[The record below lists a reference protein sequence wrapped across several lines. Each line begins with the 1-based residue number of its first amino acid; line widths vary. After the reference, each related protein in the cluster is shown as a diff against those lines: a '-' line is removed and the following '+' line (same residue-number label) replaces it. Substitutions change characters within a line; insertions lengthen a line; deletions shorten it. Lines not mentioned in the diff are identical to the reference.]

1 MRREEGGDGIELG
14 LHRRGAGAAGGNA
27 AGDAGLERDL
37 GVKIVFE
44 DVGIGLIGLERQLLK
59 DGVVRDAVRHQ
70 LAGNFVRAAEGD
82 ALFRQIIG
90 QIRGVDEA
98 LLGGQQHVFGFSLH
112 GREHRG
118 HDLQAELRRVDA
130 VEHGL
135 LILLHV
141 LVVGEGQALERGEQ
155 GDEIAM
161 TTTLLDALGCSYD
174 VGQTVTLKVAAN
186 DYDPLAG
193 SGAVMEKAYT
203 LCGVLPAYDV
213 YWNLNGNLT
222 VSGIVTEPLALDGQK
237 FQTFYYLN
245 AAAPVTASTD
255 PALVANEYAYPQED
269 TVSFSLR
276 FLLVAAILVSFFAV
290 AQYFLIVLHKRVH
303 TINTFLTLG
312 AKNRDLRLMCL
323 WEALFAGIAA
333 VAAGFALGCGAA
345 AIGLGLQK
353 HLSFL
358 VIPAASLAPLAV
370 LFLLSVLLGALLP
383 AVLVR
388 PQTTKP
394 KEKPAKKFRL
404 AQLPL
409 APQIGVGCAVLL
421 IAVSCLYVGWRVML
435 PYDLDAPYA
444 CMSIKMNG
452 TSGMPF
458 SLKDDLAALPGV
470 EEVSAAI
477 DLTDIYTVT
486 SDKIQSSQMLAD
498 IWVKD
503 NGDIPSLIMQNAS
516 KGTLNTTVCALPD
529 DELRRIAAD
538 AGVSDEEIETLLAG
552 DSVLTL
558 WRDCYYAPAADEY
571 YQGFQ
576 PDGSTLVE
584 PVFAAGDKLSIQY
597 RRYTGQDEAGNEVY
611 RTYTAQLPIAGVVKS
626 ASNYTLLTTD
636 RLLFSGTIF
645 VSTALYHKMF
655 ESAGSFFMEKE
666 GYSSLNVKLSADS
679 NFSLRR
685 SISSVATRRNG
696 ILRADNYDLISQSY
710 TEGTQS
716 AFLVGILAVFGV
728 LLGCALLV
736 VLNLSAYEIQQQRLS
751 LLLTLGVSPK
761 KLVLSYAKLLL
772 PVIVGTTLLVNIVVY
787 AAVSRIVPIQSI
799 LDLIRIHTSG
809 RVFEFHKPV
818 GSQIMVSIL
827 LMVFWLS
834 AALLPIFSFIRKKAS
849 KGDIL

>member
-1 MRREEGGDGIELG
+1 MKIKESPSIILAFHGMLGRKKQTSLLLLLLTLVFSFLTATVIYSVSSAQVLQDTRCELYGEWQYLRLSDTAADAAQAQSALPASAQVSTVTQNGIVLGADDGV
-14 LHRRGAGAAGGNA
+14 AGGIGTVDDTFA
-27 AGDAGLERDL
+27 QLGRIMPISGD
-37 GVKIVFE
+37 FPT
-44 DVGIGLIGLERQLLK
+44 Q
-59 DGVVRDAVRHQ
+59 
-70 LAGNFVRAAEGD
+70 
-82 ALFRQIIG
+82 
-90 QIRGVDEA
+90 
-98 LLGGQQHVFGFSLH
+98 S
-112 GREHRG
+112 
-118 HDLQAELRRVDA
+118 
-130 VEHGL
+130 
-135 LILLHV
+135 
-141 LVVGEGQALERGEQ
+141 
-155 GDEIAM
+155 DEIAM

-174 VGQTVTLKVAAN
+174 VGQTVTLKVTAN

-222 VSGIVTEPLALDGQK
+222 VSGIVAEPLAIDGQK

-269 TVSFSLR
+269 TVSSSLR

-312 AKNRDLRLMCL
+312 AKKRDLRLMCL
-323 WEALFAGIAA
+323 WEALFAGLAA

-345 AIGLGLQK
+345 AVGLGLQK

-388 PQTTKP
+388 PQTAKP

-444 CMSIKMNG
+444 CLSIKMNG

-458 SLKDDLAALPGV
+458 SLKEDLAALPGV

-477 DLTDIYTVT
+477 DLTDTYTVT

-498 IWVKD
+498 IWVKN
-503 NGDIPSLIMQNAS
+503 NGDISSLLMHNAS
-516 KGTLNTTVCALPD
+516 KGTLNTFVCALPD

-558 WRDCYYAPAADEY
+558 WGDYYYDSAADEY

-584 PVFAAGDKLSIQY
+584 PVFAAGDKLSLQY
-597 RRYTGQDEAGNEVY
+597 RRYTGQDEAGNDVY

-626 ASNYTLLTTD
+626 ARNYTLLTTD
-636 RLLFSGTIF
+636 RTIFSGTIF

-655 ESAGSFFMEKE
+655 ESAGSYHMEKE
-666 GYSSLNVKLSADS
+666 GYSSLNVKLAADN

-685 SISSVATRRNG
+685 SIASIATRRNG
-696 ILRADNYDLISQSY
+696 ILSADNYDLLSQSY

-716 AFLVGILAVFGV
+716 AFLVGILAVLGV

-736 VLNLSAYEIQQQRLS
+736 VLNLSAYEVQQQRLS

-761 KLVLSYAKLLL
+761 KLVCSYAKLVI
-772 PVIVGTTLLVNIVVY
+772 PVIVGTTLIVNILVSV
-787 AAVSRIVPIQSI
+787 AVSRIVPIQSI
-799 LDLIRIHTSG
+799 LDLIRIHTEG
-809 RVFEFHKPV
+809 RVFEFHRPV
-818 GSQIMVSIL
+818 GSQILVSIL
-827 LMVFWLS
+827 LMGFWLG
-834 AALLPIFSFIRKKAS
+834 AALLPVFSFIRKKAS

>member
-1 MRREEGGDGIELG
+1 MKIKESPSIILAFHGMLGRKKQTSLLLLLLTLVFSFLTAAVIYSVSSAQALQDTRCELYGKWQYLRLSDTAADAAQAQNTLPASAQVSTVIQNGIVLGADDGV
-14 LHRRGAGAAGGNA
+14 AGGIGTVDDTFA
-27 AGDAGLERDL
+27 QLGRIVPISGD
-37 GVKIVFE
+37 FPT
-44 DVGIGLIGLERQLLK
+44 Q
-59 DGVVRDAVRHQ
+59 
-70 LAGNFVRAAEGD
+70 
-82 ALFRQIIG
+82 
-90 QIRGVDEA
+90 
-98 LLGGQQHVFGFSLH
+98 S
-112 GREHRG
+112 
-118 HDLQAELRRVDA
+118 
-130 VEHGL
+130 
-135 LILLHV
+135 
-141 LVVGEGQALERGEQ
+141 
-155 GDEIAM
+155 DEIAM

-193 SGAVMEKAYT
+193 SGTVMEKAYT

-269 TVSFSLR
+269 TVSSSLR
-276 FLLVAAILVSFFAV
+276 FLLVAAIMVSFFAV

-345 AIGLGLQK
+345 AVGLGLQK

-358 VIPAASLAPLAV
+358 VIPAASLVPLAV

-388 PQTTKP
+388 PQTAKP

-444 CMSIKMNG
+444 CLSIKMNG
-452 TSGMPF
+452 RTSGMPF
-458 SLKDDLAALPGV
+458 SLKEDLAALPGV
-470 EEVSAAI
+470 EDVSAAI
-477 DLTDIYTVT
+477 NLTDTYSIT
-486 SDKIQSSQMLAD
+486 SDKIRSSQMLSE
-498 IWVKD
+498 IRVKD
-503 NGDIPSLIMQNAS
+503 NGFYTAVPILMHNAS
-516 KGTLNTTVCALPD
+516 NGTLNTFVCALPD
-529 DELRRIAAD
+529 DELERIAEDAD
-538 AGVSDEEIETLLAG
+538 VPENSMEALLSG
-552 DSVLTL
+552 DSVLIR
-558 WRDCYYAPAADEY
+558 WGDCYYDPAADEY

-584 PVFAAGDKLSIQY
+584 PVFSAGDKLSIQY
-597 RRYTGQDEAGNEVY
+597 QRYTGQDEAGKDVY
-611 RTYTAQLPIAGVVKS
+611 QTYAAELPIAGVVKS
-626 ASNYTLLTTD
+626 TADYTLLTTD
-636 RLLFSGTIF
+636 RILYNGMVF

-655 ESAGSFFMEKE
+655 EGAGSYFMEKE
-666 GYSSLNVKLSADS
+666 GYSSLNVKLVAGN

-685 SISSVATRRNG
+685 SIASIATRRNG
-696 ILRADNYDLISQSY
+696 ILSADNYDLLSQSY

-716 AFLVGILAVFGV
+716 AFLVGILAVLGV

-736 VLNLSAYEIQQQRLS
+736 VLNLSAYEVQQQRLS

-761 KLVLSYAKLLL
+761 KLVCSYAKLVI
-772 PVIVGTTLLVNIVVY
+772 PVIVGTTLIVNILVSV
-787 AAVSRIVPIQSI
+787 AVSHIVPIQSI
-799 LDLIRIHTSG
+799 LDLIRIHTEG
-809 RVFEFHKPV
+809 RVFEFHRPV
-818 GSQIMVSIL
+818 GSQILVSIL
-827 LMVFWLS
+827 LMGFWLG
-834 AALLPIFSFIRKKAS
+834 AALLPVFSFIRKKAS

>member
-1 MRREEGGDGIELG
+1 MKIKESPSIILAFHGMLGRKKQTGLLLLLLTLVFSFLTAAVIYSVSSAQVLQDTRCELYGEWQYLRLSDTAADAAQAQDALPASAQISTVIQNGIVLGIDDGV
-14 LHRRGAGAAGGNA
+14 AGGIGTVDDTFA
-27 AGDAGLERDL
+27 QL
-37 GVKIVFE
+37 GRIVP
-44 DVGIGLIGLERQLLK
+44 IS
-59 DGVVRDAVRHQ
+59 
-70 LAGNFVRAAEGD
+70 GNFPT
-82 ALFRQIIG
+82 QP
-90 QIRGVDEA
+90 
-98 LLGGQQHVFGFSLH
+98 
-112 GREHRG
+112 
-118 HDLQAELRRVDA
+118 
-130 VEHGL
+130 
-135 LILLHV
+135 
-141 LVVGEGQALERGEQ
+141 
-155 GDEIAM
+155 DEIAM

-193 SGAVMEKAYT
+193 SGAVMEKSFT

-222 VSGIVTEPLALDGQK
+222 VSGIVAEPLAIDGQK

-269 TVSFSLR
+269 TVSSSLR

-323 WEALFAGIAA
+323 WEALFAGLAA

-345 AIGLGLQK
+345 AVGLGLQK

-388 PQTTKP
+388 PQTAKP

-444 CMSIKMNG
+444 CLSIKMNG

-458 SLKDDLAALPGV
+458 SLKEDLAALPGV

-503 NGDIPSLIMQNAS
+503 NGDIPSLIMPNAS
-516 KGTLNTTVCALPD
+516 KGTLNATVCALPD

-558 WRDCYYAPAADEY
+558 WRDCYYDPAADEY

-597 RRYTGQDEAGNEVY
+597 RRYTGQDEAGNDVY

-636 RLLFSGTIF
+636 RIIFSGTIF

-655 ESAGSFFMEKE
+655 ESAGSYHMEKE

-685 SISSVATRRNG
+685 SISSIATRRNG
-696 ILRADNYDLISQSY
+696 ILSADNYDLISQSY

-736 VLNLSAYEIQQQRLS
+736 VLNLSAYEVQQQRLS

>member
-1 MRREEGGDGIELG
+1 MKIKESPSIILAFHGMLGRKKQTSLLLLLLTLVFSFLTAAVIYSVSSAQVLQDTRCELYGEWQYLRLSDTAADAAQVQGALPASAQVSTVIQNGIVLGADDGV
-14 LHRRGAGAAGGNA
+14 AGGIGTA
-27 AGDAGLERDL
+27 DDTFAQLGRIVPISGD
-37 GVKIVFE
+37 FPT
-44 DVGIGLIGLERQLLK
+44 Q
-59 DGVVRDAVRHQ
+59 
-70 LAGNFVRAAEGD
+70 
-82 ALFRQIIG
+82 
-90 QIRGVDEA
+90 
-98 LLGGQQHVFGFSLH
+98 S
-112 GREHRG
+112 
-118 HDLQAELRRVDA
+118 
-130 VEHGL
+130 
-135 LILLHV
+135 
-141 LVVGEGQALERGEQ
+141 
-155 GDEIAM
+155 DEIAM

-222 VSGIVTEPLALDGQK
+222 VSSIVTEPLALDGQK

-269 TVSFSLR
+269 TVSSSLR

-323 WEALFAGIAA
+323 WEALFAGLAA

-358 VIPAASLAPLAV
+358 VIPAASLVPLAV

-388 PQTTKP
+388 PQTAKP

-458 SLKDDLAALPGV
+458 SLKEDLAALPGV

-477 DLTDIYTVT
+477 DLTDTYTIT

-503 NGDIPSLIMQNAS
+503 NGNIPSLIMHNAS

-558 WRDCYYAPAADEY
+558 WRDCYYDPAADEY

-584 PVFAAGDKLSIQY
+584 PVFAAGDKLSLQY
-597 RRYTGQDEAGNEVY
+597 QRYTGQDEAGNEVY
-611 RTYTAQLPIAGVVKS
+611 RTYTAKLPIAGVVKS

-636 RLLFSGTIF
+636 RIIFSGTIF

-655 ESAGSFFMEKE
+655 ESAGSYFMEKE

-685 SISSVATRRNG
+685 SISSIATRRNG

-761 KLVLSYAKLLL
+761 KLVCSYAKRVI
-772 PVIVGTTLLVNIVVY
+772 PVIVGTTLIVNILVSV
-787 AAVSRIVPIQSI
+787 AVSHIVPIQSI
-799 LDLIRIHTSG
+799 LDLIRIPTEG
-809 RVFEFHKPV
+809 RVFEFHRPV
-818 GSQIMVSIL
+818 GSQILVSIL
-827 LMVFWLS
+827 LMGFWLG
-834 AALLPIFSFIRKKAS
+834 AALLPVFSFIRKKAS

>member
-1 MRREEGGDGIELG
+1 MKIKESPSIILAFHGMLGRKKQTSLLLLLLTLVFSFLTAAVIYSVSSAQVLQDTRCELYGEWQYLRLSDTAADAAQAQNTLPASAQVSTVIQNGIVLGADDGV
-14 LHRRGAGAAGGNA
+14 AGGIGTA
-27 AGDAGLERDL
+27 DDTFAQLGRIVPISGD
-37 GVKIVFE
+37 FPT
-44 DVGIGLIGLERQLLK
+44 Q
-59 DGVVRDAVRHQ
+59 
-70 LAGNFVRAAEGD
+70 
-82 ALFRQIIG
+82 
-90 QIRGVDEA
+90 
-98 LLGGQQHVFGFSLH
+98 S
-112 GREHRG
+112 
-118 HDLQAELRRVDA
+118 
-130 VEHGL
+130 
-135 LILLHV
+135 
-141 LVVGEGQALERGEQ
+141 
-155 GDEIAM
+155 DEIAM

-222 VSGIVTEPLALDGQK
+222 VSSIVTEPLALDGQK

-269 TVSFSLR
+269 TVSSSLR

-323 WEALFAGIAA
+323 WEALFAGLAA

-345 AIGLGLQK
+345 AVGLGLQK

-358 VIPAASLAPLAV
+358 AVPAASLVPLAV

-388 PQTTKP
+388 PQTAKP

-444 CMSIKMNG
+444 CLSIKMNG

-458 SLKDDLAALPGV
+458 SLKEDLAALPGV

-477 DLTDIYTVT
+477 DLTDTYTVT

-503 NGDIPSLIMQNAS
+503 NGKIPSVLMHNAS

-558 WRDCYYAPAADEY
+558 WRDCYYDPAADKY

-576 PDGSTLVE
+576 PDGGTLVE
-584 PVFAAGDKLSIQY
+584 PVFAAGDKLSIQHQ
-597 RRYTGQDEAGNEVY
+597 RYTGQDEAGNDVY

-626 ASNYTLLTTD
+626 ANNYTLLTTD
-636 RLLFSGTIF
+636 RLIFSGTIF

-655 ESAGSFFMEKE
+655 ESAGSYHMEKE

-685 SISSVATRRNG
+685 SISSIATRRNG
-696 ILRADNYDLISQSY
+696 ILSADNYDLISQSY

-736 VLNLSAYEIQQQRLS
+736 VLNLSAYEVQQQRLS

-787 AAVSRIVPIQSI
+787 AVVSRIVPIQSI

-809 RVFEFHKPV
+809 RVYAFHKPV
-818 GSQIMVSIL
+818 GSQIMVSVL

>member
-1 MRREEGGDGIELG
+1 MLLLLTLVFSFLTAAVIYSVSSAQVLQDTRCELYGEWQYLRLSDTAADAAQAQNALPASAQVSTVIQNGIVLGADDGV
-14 LHRRGAGAAGGNA
+14 AGGIGTA
-27 AGDAGLERDL
+27 DDTFAQLGRIVPISGD
-37 GVKIVFE
+37 FPT
-44 DVGIGLIGLERQLLK
+44 Q
-59 DGVVRDAVRHQ
+59 
-70 LAGNFVRAAEGD
+70 
-82 ALFRQIIG
+82 
-90 QIRGVDEA
+90 
-98 LLGGQQHVFGFSLH
+98 S
-112 GREHRG
+112 
-118 HDLQAELRRVDA
+118 
-130 VEHGL
+130 
-135 LILLHV
+135 
-141 LVVGEGQALERGEQ
+141 
-155 GDEIAM
+155 DEIAM

-269 TVSFSLR
+269 TVSSSLR
-276 FLLVAAILVSFFAV
+276 FLLVAAIMVSFFAV
-290 AQYFLIVLHKRVH
+290 TQYFLIVLHKRVH

-323 WEALFAGIAA
+323 WEALFAGLAA
-333 VAAGFALGCGAA
+333 VATGFALGCGAA
-345 AIGLGLQK
+345 AVGLGLQK

-388 PQTTKP
+388 PQTAKP

-444 CMSIKMNG
+444 CLSIKMNG

-458 SLKDDLAALPGV
+458 SLKEDLAALPGV

-477 DLTDIYTVT
+477 DLTDTYTVT

-503 NGDIPSLIMQNAS
+503 NGDIPSLIMPNAS
-516 KGTLNTTVCALPD
+516 KGTLNATVCALPD

-558 WRDCYYAPAADEY
+558 WRDCYYDPAADEY

-597 RRYTGQDEAGNEVY
+597 RRYTGQDEAGNDVY
-611 RTYTAQLPIAGVVKS
+611 RTYTAQLPIAGGVKS

-636 RLLFSGTIF
+636 RIIFSGTIF

-655 ESAGSFFMEKE
+655 ESAGSYHMEKE

-685 SISSVATRRNG
+685 SISSIATRRNG
-696 ILRADNYDLISQSY
+696 ILSADNYDLISQSY

-736 VLNLSAYEIQQQRLS
+736 VLNLSAYEVQQRLS

-818 GSQIMVSIL
+818 GSQILVSIL

>member
-1 MRREEGGDGIELG
+1 MKIKESPSIILAFHGMLGRKKQTSLLLLLLTLVFSFLTAAVIYSVSSAQVLQDTRCELYGEWQYLCLSDTAADAAQAKNALPASAQVSTVTQNGIVLG
-14 LHRRGAGAAGGNA
+14 ADDSVAGGIGTVDDTFA
-27 AGDAGLERDL
+27 QLGRIVPISGD
-37 GVKIVFE
+37 FPT
-44 DVGIGLIGLERQLLK
+44 QP
-59 DGVVRDAVRHQ
+59 
-70 LAGNFVRAAEGD
+70 
-82 ALFRQIIG
+82 
-90 QIRGVDEA
+90 
-98 LLGGQQHVFGFSLH
+98 
-112 GREHRG
+112 
-118 HDLQAELRRVDA
+118 
-130 VEHGL
+130 
-135 LILLHV
+135 
-141 LVVGEGQALERGEQ
+141 
-155 GDEIAM
+155 DEIAM

-186 DYDPLAG
+186 DYDSLAG
-193 SGAVMEKAYT
+193 SGAVIEKAYT

-222 VSGIVTEPLALDGQK
+222 VSGIVAEPLALDGQK

-269 TVSFSLR
+269 TVSSSLR

-290 AQYFLIVLHKRVH
+290 AQYFLIVLHKRIH

-323 WEALFAGIAA
+323 WEALFAGLAA

-345 AIGLGLQK
+345 AVGLGLQK

-358 VIPAASLAPLAV
+358 VIPAASLVPLAV

-388 PQTTKP
+388 PQTARP

-444 CMSIKMNG
+444 CLSIKMNG

-458 SLKDDLAALPGV
+458 SLKEDLAALPGV

-477 DLTDIYTVT
+477 DLTDTYTVT
-486 SDKIQSSQMLAD
+486 SDKIRSSQMLAD

-503 NGDIPSLIMQNAS
+503 NGDIPSLIMHNAS
-516 KGTLNTTVCALPD
+516 KGTLNTFVCALPD

-558 WRDCYYAPAADEY
+558 WRDCYYDPAADEY

-611 RTYTAQLPIAGVVKS
+611 RTYTARLPIAGVVKS

-636 RLLFSGTIF
+636 RTIFSGTIF

-655 ESAGSFFMEKE
+655 ESAGSYFMEKE
-666 GYSSLNVKLSADS
+666 GYSSLNVKLSAGS

-685 SISSVATRRNG
+685 SISSIATRRNG

-736 VLNLSAYEIQQQRLS
+736 VLNLSAYEVQQQRLS

>member
-1 MRREEGGDGIELG
+1 MKVKENPSLILAFHGMLG
-14 LHRRGAGAAGGNA
+14 R
-27 AGDAGLERDL
+27 
-37 GVKIVFE
+37 KK
-44 DVGIGLIGLERQLLK
+44 QT
-59 DGVVRDAVRHQ
+59 
-70 LAGNFVRAAEGD
+70 
-82 ALFRQIIG
+82 
-90 QIRGVDEA
+90 
-98 LLGGQQHVFGFSLH
+98 SL
-112 GREHRG
+112 
-118 HDLQAELRRVDA
+118 
-130 VEHGL
+130 L
-135 LILLHV
+135 LILLTMV
-141 LVVGEGQALERGEQ
+141 FSFLTAATIYSGSSAQALQDTRCELYGEWQ
-155 GDEIAM
+155 YLRLSDTDTDAAQVRENLPASAKASTAIQDGIVLGADNGLAGGIGTVDSAFAQLGRIVPISGNFPAQPDEIAM

-174 VGQTVTLKVAAN
+174 LGQTITLKVADN
-186 DYDPLAG
+186 DYDPLSG
-193 SGAVMEKAYT
+193 SGKIVEQTYT

-213 YWNLNGNLT
+213 YWNLGSNLT
-222 VSGIVTEPLALDGQK
+222 VSAVVVEPLALAGQK
-237 FQTFYYLN
+237 FQTFYDLN
-245 AAAPVTASTD
+245 ADTVGTASDD
-255 PALVANEYAYPQED
+255 PDFIANEYAYPQED
-269 TVSFSLR
+269 TVSSSLT
-276 FLLVAAILVSFFAV
+276 FLLMIAILVSFFAV
-290 AQYFLIVLHKRVH
+290 AQYFVIVLHKRVQTLH
-303 TINTFLTLG
+303 TFQILG
-312 AKNRDLRLMCL
+312 ARKQDLHRMCL
-323 WEALFAGIAA
+323 WEALFAGLAA
-333 VAAGFALGCGAA
+333 VFLGFALGCGAA

-353 HLSFL
+353 QLSFFA
-358 VIPAASLAPLAV
+358 VPFASLILLAV
-370 LFLLSVLLGALLP
+370 LFLVAVLLGAFLP
-383 AVLVR
+383 AVLTR
-388 PQTTKP
+388 PKAAQK
-394 KEKPAKKFRL
+394 KESKAKKFRL

-409 APQIGVGCAVLL
+409 APQVGVGCAVLL

-435 PYDLDAPYA
+435 PYNLDAPYA
-444 CMSIKMNG
+444 CLSIKMNG

-458 SLKDDLAALPGV
+458 SLKGDLAALPGV

-477 DLTDIYTVT
+477 DLTDTYTVT

-503 NGDIPSLIMQNAS
+503 NGFYTDIPSLLRNAE
-516 KGTLNTTVCALPD
+516 KGTLNTTVCALPE

-558 WRDCYYAPAADEY
+558 WGDCYYDPAADAY
-571 YQGFQ
+571 YQKNTQ
-576 PDGSTLVE
+576 TEGSIPVE

-611 RTYTAQLPIAGVVKS
+611 RTYTAQLPIVGVVKS
-626 ASNYTLLTTD
+626 ANSYTLLTTD
-636 RLLFSGTIF
+636 RLISSGTIF

-655 ESAGSFFMEKE
+655 EGAGSYFMEKE
-666 GYSSLNVKLSADS
+666 GYSSLNVKLAAGN

-685 SISSVATRRNG
+685 SIASIATRRNG
-696 ILRADNYDLISQSY
+696 ILSADNYDLISQSY

-736 VLNLSAYEIQQQRLS
+736 VLNLSAYEVQQQRLS

-787 AAVSRIVPIQSI
+787 AAVSCIVPIQSI
-799 LDLIRIHTSG
+799 LDLIRIHTNG
-809 RVFEFHKPV
+809 RVYAFHKPV

>member
-1 MRREEGGDGIELG
+1 MKIKESPSIILAFHGMLGRKKQTSLLLLLLTLVFSFLTAAVIYSVSSAQVLQDTRCELYGEWQYLRLSDTAEDAAQVQNALPASAQVSTVTQNGIVLGADDGV
-14 LHRRGAGAAGGNA
+14 AGGIGTVDDTFA
-27 AGDAGLERDL
+27 QLGRIVPISGD
-37 GVKIVFE
+37 FPT
-44 DVGIGLIGLERQLLK
+44 QP
-59 DGVVRDAVRHQ
+59 
-70 LAGNFVRAAEGD
+70 
-82 ALFRQIIG
+82 
-90 QIRGVDEA
+90 
-98 LLGGQQHVFGFSLH
+98 
-112 GREHRG
+112 
-118 HDLQAELRRVDA
+118 
-130 VEHGL
+130 
-135 LILLHV
+135 
-141 LVVGEGQALERGEQ
+141 
-155 GDEIAM
+155 DEIAM

-193 SGAVMEKAYT
+193 SGAVVEKAYI

-222 VSGIVTEPLALDGQK
+222 VSGIVAEPLAIDGQK

-269 TVSFSLR
+269 TVSSSLR

-323 WEALFAGIAA
+323 WEALFAGLAA

-345 AIGLGLQK
+345 AVGLGLQK

-358 VIPAASLAPLAV
+358 VVPAASLVPLAV

-383 AVLVR
+383 AVLIR
-388 PQTTKP
+388 PQTAKP

-444 CMSIKMNG
+444 CLSIKMNG

-477 DLTDIYTVT
+477 DLTDTYTVT

-503 NGDIPSLIMQNAS
+503 NGKIPSFLMHNAS

-538 AGVSDEEIETLLAG
+538 AGVSDEETETLLAG

-558 WRDCYYAPAADEY
+558 WRDCYYDPAADEY

-584 PVFAAGDKLSIQY
+584 PVFAAGDKLSLQY
-597 RRYTGQDEAGNEVY
+597 QRYTGQDEAGNEVY

-636 RLLFSGTIF
+636 RIIFSGTIF

-655 ESAGSFFMEKE
+655 ESAGSYFMEKE

-685 SISSVATRRNG
+685 SISSIATRRNG

-736 VLNLSAYEIQQQRLS
+736 VLNLSAYEVQQQRLS

>member
-1 MRREEGGDGIELG
+1 MKIKESPSIILAFHGMLGRKKQTSLLLLLLTLVFSFLTAAVIYSVSSAQVLQDTRCELYGAWQYLRLSDTAADVAQAQNTLPASAQVSTVTQNGIVLGADDGV
-14 LHRRGAGAAGGNA
+14 AGGIGTVDDTFA
-27 AGDAGLERDL
+27 QLGRIVPISGD
-37 GVKIVFE
+37 FPT
-44 DVGIGLIGLERQLLK
+44 QL
-59 DGVVRDAVRHQ
+59 
-70 LAGNFVRAAEGD
+70 
-82 ALFRQIIG
+82 
-90 QIRGVDEA
+90 
-98 LLGGQQHVFGFSLH
+98 
-112 GREHRG
+112 
-118 HDLQAELRRVDA
+118 
-130 VEHGL
+130 
-135 LILLHV
+135 
-141 LVVGEGQALERGEQ
+141 
-155 GDEIAM
+155 DEIAM

-193 SGAVMEKAYT
+193 SGTVMEKAYT

-245 AAAPVTASTD
+245 ATAPVTASTD

-538 AGVSDEEIETLLAG
+538 AGVSDEKIETLLSG

-558 WRDCYYAPAADEY
+558 WGDCYYDPAADEY

-597 RRYTGQDEAGNEVY
+597 QRYTGQDEAGNEVY

-626 ASNYTLLTTD
+626 ANNYTLLTTD

-787 AAVSRIVPIQSI
+787 AVVSRIVPIQSI

>member
-1 MRREEGGDGIELG
+1 MKIKESPSITLAFHGMLGRKKQTGLLLLLLTLVFSFLTAAVIYSVSSAQVLQDTRCELYGEWQYLRLSGTAADAAQAQNTLPASAQVSTVIQNGIVLGADDGV
-14 LHRRGAGAAGGNA
+14 AGGIGTVDDTFA
-27 AGDAGLERDL
+27 QLGRIVPISGD
-37 GVKIVFE
+37 FPT
-44 DVGIGLIGLERQLLK
+44 QP
-59 DGVVRDAVRHQ
+59 
-70 LAGNFVRAAEGD
+70 
-82 ALFRQIIG
+82 
-90 QIRGVDEA
+90 
-98 LLGGQQHVFGFSLH
+98 
-112 GREHRG
+112 
-118 HDLQAELRRVDA
+118 
-130 VEHGL
+130 
-135 LILLHV
+135 
-141 LVVGEGQALERGEQ
+141 
-155 GDEIAM
+155 DEIAM

-222 VSGIVTEPLALDGQK
+222 VSSIVTEPLALDGQK

-269 TVSFSLR
+269 TVSSSLR

-323 WEALFAGIAA
+323 WEALFAGLAA

-345 AIGLGLQK
+345 AVGLGLQK

-358 VIPAASLAPLAV
+358 VVPAASLVPLAV

-388 PQTTKP
+388 PQITKP
-394 KEKPAKKFRL
+394 KEKPAKKFHL

-435 PYDLDAPYA
+435 PYNLDAPYA
-444 CMSIKMNG
+444 CLSIKMNG

-458 SLKDDLAALPGV
+458 SLKEDLAALPGV

-477 DLTDIYTVT
+477 DLTDTYTIT
-486 SDKIQSSQMLAD
+486 SDRIQNSQMLAD

-503 NGDIPSLIMQNAS
+503 NGEIPSYLMYNAS

-552 DSVLTL
+552 DSVLPL
-558 WRDCYYAPAADEY
+558 WRDCYYDPAADEY

-597 RRYTGQDEAGNEVY
+597 QRYTGQDEAGNDVY
-611 RTYTAQLPIAGVVKS
+611 RTYTAQLPIVGVVKS
-626 ASNYTLLTTD
+626 ANSYTLLTTD
-636 RLLFSGTIF
+636 RLISSGTIF

-655 ESAGSFFMEKE
+655 ESAGSYFMEKE
-666 GYSSLNVKLSADS
+666 GYSSLNVKLSAGS

-685 SISSVATRRNG
+685 SISSIATRRNG

-736 VLNLSAYEIQQQRLS
+736 VLNLSAYEVQQQRLS

-787 AAVSRIVPIQSI
+787 AAVSCIVPIQSI
-799 LDLIRIHTSG
+799 LDLIRIHTNG
-809 RVFEFHKPV
+809 RVYAFHKPV

-849 KGDIL
+849 KGDIV

>member
-1 MRREEGGDGIELG
+1 MKIKESPSIILAFHGMLGRKKQTSLLLLLLTLVFSFLTAAVIYSVSSAQVLQDTRCELYGEWQYLRLSDTAADAAQVQGALSASAQVSTVIQNGIVLGADDGV
-14 LHRRGAGAAGGNA
+14 AGGIGTVDDTFA
-27 AGDAGLERDL
+27 QLGRIVPITGD
-37 GVKIVFE
+37 FPT
-44 DVGIGLIGLERQLLK
+44 QP
-59 DGVVRDAVRHQ
+59 
-70 LAGNFVRAAEGD
+70 
-82 ALFRQIIG
+82 
-90 QIRGVDEA
+90 
-98 LLGGQQHVFGFSLH
+98 
-112 GREHRG
+112 
-118 HDLQAELRRVDA
+118 
-130 VEHGL
+130 
-135 LILLHV
+135 
-141 LVVGEGQALERGEQ
+141 
-155 GDEIAM
+155 DEIAM

-193 SGAVMEKAYT
+193 SGTVMEKAYT

-222 VSGIVTEPLALDGQK
+222 VSGIVTEPLVLDGQK

-269 TVSFSLR
+269 TVSSSLR

-323 WEALFAGIAA
+323 WEALFAGLAA

-345 AIGLGLQK
+345 AVGLGLQK

-358 VIPAASLAPLAV
+358 VVPAASLVPLAV

-388 PQTTKP
+388 PQITKP
-394 KEKPAKKFRL
+394 KEKPAKKFHL

-435 PYDLDAPYA
+435 PYNLDAPYA
-444 CMSIKMNG
+444 CLSIKMNG

-458 SLKDDLAALPGV
+458 SLKEDLAALPGV

-477 DLTDIYTVT
+477 DLTDTYTVT

-503 NGDIPSLIMQNAS
+503 NGNIPGVLMHNAS

-558 WRDCYYAPAADEY
+558 WRDCYYDPAADKY

-584 PVFAAGDKLSIQY
+584 PVFAAGDKLSIQHQ
-597 RRYTGQDEAGNEVY
+597 RYTGQDEAGNDVY

-626 ASNYTLLTTD
+626 ARNYTLLTTD
-636 RLLFSGTIF
+636 RLIFSGTIF

-655 ESAGSFFMEKE
+655 ESAGSYHMEKE

-685 SISSVATRRNG
+685 SISSIATRRNG
-696 ILRADNYDLISQSY
+696 ILSADNYDLISQSY

-736 VLNLSAYEIQQQRLS
+736 VLNLSAYEVQQQRLS

-772 PVIVGTTLLVNIVVY
+772 PVIFGTTLLVNIVVY
-787 AAVSRIVPIQSI
+787 AAVSRIVPLQSI

-818 GSQIMVSIL
+818 GSQILVSVL

>member
-1 MRREEGGDGIELG
+1 MKGKENPSLILAFHGMLG
-14 LHRRGAGAAGGNA
+14 R
-27 AGDAGLERDL
+27 
-37 GVKIVFE
+37 KK
-44 DVGIGLIGLERQLLK
+44 QT
-59 DGVVRDAVRHQ
+59 
-70 LAGNFVRAAEGD
+70 
-82 ALFRQIIG
+82 
-90 QIRGVDEA
+90 
-98 LLGGQQHVFGFSLH
+98 SL
-112 GREHRG
+112 
-118 HDLQAELRRVDA
+118 
-130 VEHGL
+130 L
-135 LILLHV
+135 LILLTMV
-141 LVVGEGQALERGEQ
+141 FSFLTAATIYSGSSAQALQDTRCELYGEWQ
-155 GDEIAM
+155 YLRLSDTDTDAAQVRDNLPASAKASTAIQDGIVLGADNGLAGGIGTVDSAFAQLGRIVPISGNFPAQPDEIAM

-174 VGQTVTLKVAAN
+174 LGQTITLKVADN
-186 DYDPLAG
+186 DYDPLSG
-193 SGAVMEKAYT
+193 SGKIVEQTYT

-213 YWNLNGNLT
+213 YWNLGSNLT
-222 VSGIVTEPLALDGQK
+222 VSAVVVEPLALAGQK
-237 FQTFYYLN
+237 FQTFYDLN
-245 AAAPVTASTD
+245 ADTVGTASDD
-255 PALVANEYAYPQED
+255 PDFIANEYAYPQED
-269 TVSFSLR
+269 TVSSSLT
-276 FLLVAAILVSFFAV
+276 FLLMIAILVSFFAV
-290 AQYFLIVLHKRVH
+290 AQYFVIVLHKRVQTLH
-303 TINTFLTLG
+303 TFQILG
-312 AKNRDLRLMCL
+312 ARKQDLHRMCL
-323 WEALFAGIAA
+323 WEALFAGLAA
-333 VAAGFALGCGAA
+333 VFLGFALGCGAA

-353 HLSFL
+353 QLSFFA
-358 VIPAASLAPLAV
+358 VPFASLILLAV
-370 LFLLSVLLGALLP
+370 LFLIAVLLGAFLP
-383 AVLVR
+383 AVLTR
-388 PQTTKP
+388 PKAAQK
-394 KEKPAKKFRL
+394 KESKAKKFRL

-409 APQIGVGCAVLL
+409 APQVGVGCAVLL

-435 PYDLDAPYA
+435 PYNLDAPYA
-444 CMSIKMNG
+444 CLSIKMNG

-458 SLKDDLAALPGV
+458 SLKEDLAALPGV

-477 DLTDIYTVT
+477 DLTDTYTVT

-503 NGDIPSLIMQNAS
+503 NGFYTDIPSLLRNAE
-516 KGTLNTTVCALPD
+516 KGTLNTTVCALPE

-558 WRDCYYAPAADEY
+558 WGDCYYDPAEDAY
-571 YQGFQ
+571 YQKNTQ
-576 PDGSTLVE
+576 TEGSIPVE

-611 RTYTAQLPIAGVVKS
+611 RTYTAQLPIVGVVKS
-626 ASNYTLLTTD
+626 ANSYTLLTTD
-636 RLLFSGTIF
+636 RLISSGTIF

-655 ESAGSFFMEKE
+655 ESAGSYFMEKE
-666 GYSSLNVKLSADS
+666 GYSSLNVKLSAGS

-685 SISSVATRRNG
+685 SISSIATRRNG
-696 ILRADNYDLISQSY
+696 ILSADNYDLISQSY

-736 VLNLSAYEIQQQRLS
+736 VLNLSAYEVQQQRLS

-787 AAVSRIVPIQSI
+787 AAVSCIVPIQSI
-799 LDLIRIHTSG
+799 LDLIRIHTNG
-809 RVFEFHKPV
+809 RVYAFHKPV

>member
-1 MRREEGGDGIELG
+1 MKIKESPSIILAFHGMLGRKKQTSLLLLLLTLVFSFLTAAVIYSVSSAQVLQDTRCELYGEWQYLRLSDTAADAAQVQGALPASAQVSTVIQNGIVLGADDGV
-14 LHRRGAGAAGGNA
+14 AGGIGTA
-27 AGDAGLERDL
+27 DDTFAQLGRIVPISGD
-37 GVKIVFE
+37 FPT
-44 DVGIGLIGLERQLLK
+44 Q
-59 DGVVRDAVRHQ
+59 
-70 LAGNFVRAAEGD
+70 
-82 ALFRQIIG
+82 
-90 QIRGVDEA
+90 
-98 LLGGQQHVFGFSLH
+98 S
-112 GREHRG
+112 
-118 HDLQAELRRVDA
+118 
-130 VEHGL
+130 
-135 LILLHV
+135 
-141 LVVGEGQALERGEQ
+141 
-155 GDEIAM
+155 DEIAM

-222 VSGIVTEPLALDGQK
+222 VSSIVTEPLALDGQK

-269 TVSFSLR
+269 TVSSSLR

-323 WEALFAGIAA
+323 WEALFAGLAA

-358 VIPAASLAPLAV
+358 VIPAASLVPLAV

-388 PQTTKP
+388 PQTAKP

-458 SLKDDLAALPGV
+458 SLKEDLAALPGV

-477 DLTDIYTVT
+477 DLTDTYTVT
-486 SDKIQSSQMLAD
+486 SDKIQSSKMLAD

-503 NGDIPSLIMQNAS
+503 NGNIPSLIMHNAS
-516 KGTLNTTVCALPD
+516 KGTLNTTVCALPE

-558 WRDCYYAPAADEY
+558 WRDCYYDPAADEY

-584 PVFAAGDKLSIQY
+584 PVFAAGDKLSLQY
-597 RRYTGQDEAGNEVY
+597 QRYTGQDEAGNEVY
-611 RTYTAQLPIAGVVKS
+611 RTYTAQLPIVGVVKS
-626 ASNYTLLTTD
+626 ANSYTLLTTD
-636 RLLFSGTIF
+636 RLISSGTIF

-655 ESAGSFFMEKE
+655 ESAGSYFMEKE

-685 SISSVATRRNG
+685 SISSIATRRNG

>member
-1 MRREEGGDGIELG
+1 MKIKESPSIILAFHGMLGRKKQTSLLLLLLTLVFSFLTAAVIYSVSSAQVLQDTRCELYGEWQYLRLSDTAADAAQAQNALPASAQVSTVIQNGIVLGADDGV
-14 LHRRGAGAAGGNA
+14 AGGIGTVDDTFA
-27 AGDAGLERDL
+27 QLGRIVPISGD
-37 GVKIVFE
+37 FPT
-44 DVGIGLIGLERQLLK
+44 Q
-59 DGVVRDAVRHQ
+59 
-70 LAGNFVRAAEGD
+70 
-82 ALFRQIIG
+82 
-90 QIRGVDEA
+90 
-98 LLGGQQHVFGFSLH
+98 S
-112 GREHRG
+112 
-118 HDLQAELRRVDA
+118 
-130 VEHGL
+130 
-135 LILLHV
+135 
-141 LVVGEGQALERGEQ
+141 
-155 GDEIAM
+155 DEIAM

-186 DYDPLAG
+186 DYDPLAS

-222 VSGIVTEPLALDGQK
+222 VSSIVTEPLALDGQK

-269 TVSFSLR
+269 TVSSSLR

-323 WEALFAGIAA
+323 WEALFAGLAA

-345 AIGLGLQK
+345 AVGLGLQK

-358 VIPAASLAPLAV
+358 VVPAASLVPLAV

-388 PQTTKP
+388 PQITKP
-394 KEKPAKKFRL
+394 KEKPAKKFHL

-435 PYDLDAPYA
+435 PYNLDAPYA
-444 CMSIKMNG
+444 CLSIKMNG

-458 SLKDDLAALPGV
+458 SLKEDLAALPGV

-477 DLTDIYTVT
+477 DLTDTYTVT

-558 WRDCYYAPAADEY
+558 WRDCYYDPAADEY

-576 PDGSTLVE
+576 PDGSTWVE

-626 ASNYTLLTTD
+626 ANNYTLLTTD
-636 RLLFSGTIF
+636 RILFSGTIF

-655 ESAGSFFMEKE
+655 ESAGSYHMEKE

-685 SISSVATRRNG
+685 SISSIATRRNG

>member
-1 MRREEGGDGIELG
+1 MKVKENPSLILAFHGMLG
-14 LHRRGAGAAGGNA
+14 R
-27 AGDAGLERDL
+27 
-37 GVKIVFE
+37 KK
-44 DVGIGLIGLERQLLK
+44 QT
-59 DGVVRDAVRHQ
+59 
-70 LAGNFVRAAEGD
+70 
-82 ALFRQIIG
+82 
-90 QIRGVDEA
+90 
-98 LLGGQQHVFGFSLH
+98 SL
-112 GREHRG
+112 
-118 HDLQAELRRVDA
+118 
-130 VEHGL
+130 L
-135 LILLHV
+135 LILLTMV
-141 LVVGEGQALERGEQ
+141 FSFLTAATIYSGSSAQALQDTRCELYGEWQ
-155 GDEIAM
+155 YLRLSDTDTDAAQVRENLPASAKASTAIQDGIVLGADNGLAGGIGTADDTFAQLGRIVPISGDFPTQSDEIAM

-222 VSGIVTEPLALDGQK
+222 VSSIVTEPLALDGQK

-269 TVSFSLR
+269 TVSSSLR

-323 WEALFAGIAA
+323 WEALFAGLAA

-345 AIGLGLQK
+345 AVGLGLQK

-358 VIPAASLAPLAV
+358 VVPAASLVPLAV

-388 PQTTKP
+388 PQITKP
-394 KEKPAKKFRL
+394 KEKPAKKFHL

-444 CMSIKMNG
+444 CLSIKMNG

-458 SLKDDLAALPGV
+458 SLKEDLAALPGV

-477 DLTDIYTVT
+477 DLTDTYTVT

-503 NGDIPSLIMQNAS
+503 NGFYTGVPNLMQNAS
-516 KGTLNTTVCALPD
+516 NGTLNTFVCALPD
-529 DELRRIAAD
+529 DELERIAEDAD
-538 AGVSDEEIETLLAG
+538 VPENSMEALLSG
-552 DSVLTL
+552 DSVLIR
-558 WRDCYYAPAADEY
+558 WGDCYYDSAADEY

-576 PDGSTLVE
+576 PDGSTPVE
-584 PVFAAGDKLSIQY
+584 PVFSAGDKLSIQY
-597 RRYTGQDEAGNEVY
+597 QRYTGQDEAGNDVY
-611 RTYTAQLPIAGVVKS
+611 QTYAAELPIAGIVKS
-626 ASNYTLLTTD
+626 TADYTLLTTD
-636 RLLFSGTIF
+636 RIFYNGMVF

-655 ESAGSFFMEKE
+655 EGAGSYHMEKE
-666 GYSSLNVKLSADS
+666 GYSSLNVKLAADN

-685 SISSVATRRNG
+685 SIASIATRRNG
-696 ILRADNYDLISQSY
+696 ILSADNYDLLSQSY

-716 AFLVGILAVFGV
+716 AFLVGILAVLGV

-736 VLNLSAYEIQQQRLS
+736 VLNLSAYEVQQQRLS

-761 KLVLSYAKLLL
+761 KLVCSYAKRVI
-772 PVIVGTTLLVNIVVY
+772 PVIVGTTLIVNILVSV
-787 AAVSRIVPIQSI
+787 AVSHIVPIQSI
-799 LDLIRIHTSG
+799 LDLIRIHTDG
-809 RVFEFHKPV
+809 RVFEFHRPV
-818 GSQIMVSIL
+818 GSQILVSIL
-827 LMVFWLS
+827 LMGFWLG
-834 AALLPIFSFIRKKAS
+834 AALLPVFSFIRKKAS

>member
-1 MRREEGGDGIELG
+1 MKINESPSIILAFHGMLGRKKQTSLLLLLLTLVFSFLTAAVIYSVSSAQVLQDTRCELYGAWQYLRLSDTAADAAQAQNTLPASAQVSTVIQNEIVLGADDGV
-14 LHRRGAGAAGGNA
+14 AGGIGTVDSTFA
-27 AGDAGLERDL
+27 QLGRIVPISGD
-37 GVKIVFE
+37 FPT
-44 DVGIGLIGLERQLLK
+44 Q
-59 DGVVRDAVRHQ
+59 
-70 LAGNFVRAAEGD
+70 
-82 ALFRQIIG
+82 
-90 QIRGVDEA
+90 
-98 LLGGQQHVFGFSLH
+98 S
-112 GREHRG
+112 
-118 HDLQAELRRVDA
+118 
-130 VEHGL
+130 
-135 LILLHV
+135 
-141 LVVGEGQALERGEQ
+141 
-155 GDEIAM
+155 DEIAM

-269 TVSFSLR
+269 TVSSSLR

-323 WEALFAGIAA
+323 WEALFAGLAA

-444 CMSIKMNG
+444 CLSIKMNG

-458 SLKDDLAALPGV
+458 SLKEDLAALPGV

-477 DLTDIYTVT
+477 DLTDTYTVT

-516 KGTLNTTVCALPD
+516 KGTLNTFVCALPD

-558 WRDCYYAPAADEY
+558 WRDCYYDPAADEY

-636 RLLFSGTIF
+636 RILFSGTIF

-655 ESAGSFFMEKE
+655 ESAGSYFMEKE
-666 GYSSLNVKLSADS
+666 GYSSLNVKLSAGS

-685 SISSVATRRNG
+685 SISSIATRRNG

-761 KLVLSYAKLLL
+761 KLVFSYAKLLL
-772 PVIVGTTLLVNIVVY
+772 PVIIGTTLLINIIVY

>member
-1 MRREEGGDGIELG
+1 MKINESPSIILAFHGMLGRKKQTGLLLLLLTLVFSFLTAAVIYSVSSAQVLQDTRCELYGAWQYLRLSDTAADVAQAKNALPASAQVSTVTQNGIVLGADDGV
-14 LHRRGAGAAGGNA
+14 AGGIGTVDDTFA
-27 AGDAGLERDL
+27 QL
-37 GVKIVFE
+37 GRIVP
-44 DVGIGLIGLERQLLK
+44 IS
-59 DGVVRDAVRHQ
+59 
-70 LAGNFVRAAEGD
+70 
-82 ALFRQIIG
+82 
-90 QIRGVDEA
+90 
-98 LLGGQQHVFGFSLH
+98 GGFPTQS
-112 GREHRG
+112 
-118 HDLQAELRRVDA
+118 
-130 VEHGL
+130 
-135 LILLHV
+135 
-141 LVVGEGQALERGEQ
+141 
-155 GDEIAM
+155 DEIAM

-193 SGAVMEKAYT
+193 SSAVMEKAYT

-222 VSGIVTEPLALDGQK
+222 VSGIVAEPLALDGQK

-245 AAAPVTASTD
+245 ATAPVTASTD

-269 TVSFSLR
+269 TVSSSLR

-323 WEALFAGIAA
+323 WEALFAGLAA

-345 AIGLGLQK
+345 AVGLGLQK

-358 VIPAASLAPLAV
+358 AVPAASLVPLAV

-388 PQTTKP
+388 PQTAKP
-394 KEKPAKKFRL
+394 KEKPAKKFCL

-444 CMSIKMNG
+444 CLSIKMNG

-477 DLTDIYTVT
+477 DLTDTYTVT
-486 SDKIQSSQMLAD
+486 SDKIRSSQMLAD

-503 NGDIPSLIMQNAS
+503 NGDIPSLIMPNAS
-516 KGTLNTTVCALPD
+516 KGTLNATVCALPD

-558 WRDCYYAPAADEY
+558 WRDCYYDPAADEY

-597 RRYTGQDEAGNEVY
+597 RRYTGQDEAGNDVY

-636 RLLFSGTIF
+636 RIIFSGTIF

-655 ESAGSFFMEKE
+655 ESAGSYHMEKE

-685 SISSVATRRNG
+685 SISSIATRRNG
-696 ILRADNYDLISQSY
+696 ILSADNYDLISQSY

-736 VLNLSAYEIQQQRLS
+736 VLNLSAYEVQQQRLS

>member
-1 MRREEGGDGIELG
+1 MKIKESPSIILAFHGMLGRKKQTSLLLLLLTLVFSFLTATVIYSVSSAQVLQDTRCELYGAWQYLRLSDTAADAAQAQNTLPASAQVSTVIQNGIVLGADDGV
-14 LHRRGAGAAGGNA
+14 AGGIGTA
-27 AGDAGLERDL
+27 DDTFAQLGRIVPISGD
-37 GVKIVFE
+37 FPT
-44 DVGIGLIGLERQLLK
+44 QP
-59 DGVVRDAVRHQ
+59 
-70 LAGNFVRAAEGD
+70 
-82 ALFRQIIG
+82 
-90 QIRGVDEA
+90 
-98 LLGGQQHVFGFSLH
+98 
-112 GREHRG
+112 
-118 HDLQAELRRVDA
+118 
-130 VEHGL
+130 
-135 LILLHV
+135 
-141 LVVGEGQALERGEQ
+141 
-155 GDEIAM
+155 DEIAM

-222 VSGIVTEPLALDGQK
+222 VSGIVTELLTLDGQK

-269 TVSFSLR
+269 TVSSSLR

-333 VAAGFALGCGAA
+333 VAAGFALGCGAT

-358 VIPAASLAPLAV
+358 VIPAASLVPLAV

-388 PQTTKP
+388 PHTAKP

-444 CMSIKMNG
+444 CLSIKMNG
-452 TSGMPF
+452 RTSGMPF
-458 SLKDDLAALPGV
+458 SLKEDLAALPGV
-470 EEVSAAI
+470 EDVSAAI
-477 DLTDIYTVT
+477 NLTDIYSIT
-486 SDKIQSSQMLAD
+486 SDKIQGSQMLSD
-498 IWVKD
+498 IRVKD
-503 NGDIPSLIMQNAS
+503 NGFYTGVPNLMHNAS
-516 KGTLNTTVCALPD
+516 NGTLNTFVCALPD
-529 DELRRIAAD
+529 DELERIAEDAD
-538 AGVSDEEIETLLAG
+538 VPENSMEALLSG
-552 DSVLTL
+552 DSVLIR
-558 WRDCYYAPAADEY
+558 WGDCYYDPAADEY

-584 PVFAAGDKLSIQY
+584 PVFSAGDKLSIQY

-611 RTYTAQLPIAGVVKS
+611 RTYTAQLPIVGVVKS
-626 ASNYTLLTTD
+626 ANSYTLLTTD
-636 RLLFSGTIF
+636 RLISSGTIF

-655 ESAGSFFMEKE
+655 ESAGSYFMEKE
-666 GYSSLNVKLSADS
+666 GYSSLNVKLSAGS

-685 SISSVATRRNG
+685 SISSIATRRNG

-716 AFLVGILAVFGV
+716 AFLVGILAVFGI

-736 VLNLSAYEIQQQRLS
+736 VLNLSAYEVQQQRLS

-787 AAVSRIVPIQSI
+787 AAVSCIVPIQSI

>member
-1 MRREEGGDGIELG
+1 MKIKESPSIILAFHGMLGRKKQTSLLLTLLTMVFSFLTAATIYSNSSAQALQDTRCELYGEWQYLRLSDTDTDAAQVRENLPASAKASTTIQNGIVLG
-14 LHRRGAGAAGGNA
+14 ADDAVAGGIGTVDDTFA
-27 AGDAGLERDL
+27 QLGRIVPISGD
-37 GVKIVFE
+37 FPT
-44 DVGIGLIGLERQLLK
+44 Q
-59 DGVVRDAVRHQ
+59 
-70 LAGNFVRAAEGD
+70 
-82 ALFRQIIG
+82 
-90 QIRGVDEA
+90 
-98 LLGGQQHVFGFSLH
+98 S
-112 GREHRG
+112 
-118 HDLQAELRRVDA
+118 
-130 VEHGL
+130 
-135 LILLHV
+135 
-141 LVVGEGQALERGEQ
+141 
-155 GDEIAM
+155 DEIAM

-186 DYDPLAG
+186 NYDPLAG
-193 SGAVMEKAYT
+193 SGAVIEKAYT

-222 VSGIVTEPLALDGQK
+222 VSGIVTEPLVLDGQK

-269 TVSFSLR
+269 TVSSSLR

-444 CMSIKMNG
+444 CLSIKMNG

-458 SLKDDLAALPGV
+458 SLKEDLAALPGV

-477 DLTDIYTVT
+477 DLTDTYTIT
-486 SDKIQSSQMLAD
+486 SDRIQNSQMLAD

-503 NGDIPSLIMQNAS
+503 NGEIPSYLMHNAS

-558 WRDCYYAPAADEY
+558 WRDCYYDPAADEY

-626 ASNYTLLTTD
+626 ARNYTLLTTD

-666 GYSSLNVKLSADS
+666 GYSSLNVKLSAGS

-685 SISSVATRRNG
+685 SISSIATRRNG
-696 ILRADNYDLISQSY
+696 ILSADNYDLISQSY

-736 VLNLSAYEIQQQRLS
+736 VLNLSAYEVQQQRLS

-787 AAVSRIVPIQSI
+787 AVVSRIVPIQSI

>member
-1 MRREEGGDGIELG
+1 MKINESPSIILAFHGMLGRKKQTSLLLLLLTLVFSFLTAAVIYSVSSAQVLQDTRCELYGAWQYLRLSDTAADAAQAQNALPASAQVSTVIQNGIVLG
-14 LHRRGAGAAGGNA
+14 ADDSVAGGIGTA
-27 AGDAGLERDL
+27 DDTFAQLGRIVPISGD
-37 GVKIVFE
+37 FPT
-44 DVGIGLIGLERQLLK
+44 Q
-59 DGVVRDAVRHQ
+59 
-70 LAGNFVRAAEGD
+70 
-82 ALFRQIIG
+82 
-90 QIRGVDEA
+90 
-98 LLGGQQHVFGFSLH
+98 S
-112 GREHRG
+112 
-118 HDLQAELRRVDA
+118 
-130 VEHGL
+130 
-135 LILLHV
+135 
-141 LVVGEGQALERGEQ
+141 
-155 GDEIAM
+155 DEIAM

-222 VSGIVTEPLALDGQK
+222 VSGIVTEQLALDGQK

-269 TVSFSLR
+269 TVSSSLR

-358 VIPAASLAPLAV
+358 VIPAASLVPLAV

-388 PQTTKP
+388 PQTAKP

-444 CMSIKMNG
+444 CLSIKMNG

-477 DLTDIYTVT
+477 DLTDTYTVT

-516 KGTLNTTVCALPD
+516 KGTLNTFVCALPD

-558 WRDCYYAPAADEY
+558 WGDCYYDPAADEY

-597 RRYTGQDEAGNEVY
+597 QRYTGQDEAGNEVY

-636 RLLFSGTIF
+636 RTIFSGTIF

-655 ESAGSFFMEKE
+655 ESAGSYFMEKE

-685 SISSVATRRNG
+685 SISSIATRRNG
-696 ILRADNYDLISQSY
+696 ILSADNYDLISQSY

-736 VLNLSAYEIQQQRLS
+736 VLNLSAYEVQQQRLS

>member
-1 MRREEGGDGIELG
+1 MKIKESPSIILAFHGMLGRKKQTSLLLLLLTLVFSFLTAAVIYSVSSAQVLQDTRCELYGAWQYLRLSDTAADAAQAQNTLPASAKVSTVIQNGIVLGADDGV
-14 LHRRGAGAAGGNA
+14 AGGIGTA
-27 AGDAGLERDL
+27 DDTFAQLGRIVPISGD
-37 GVKIVFE
+37 FPT
-44 DVGIGLIGLERQLLK
+44 Q
-59 DGVVRDAVRHQ
+59 
-70 LAGNFVRAAEGD
+70 
-82 ALFRQIIG
+82 
-90 QIRGVDEA
+90 
-98 LLGGQQHVFGFSLH
+98 S
-112 GREHRG
+112 
-118 HDLQAELRRVDA
+118 
-130 VEHGL
+130 
-135 LILLHV
+135 
-141 LVVGEGQALERGEQ
+141 
-155 GDEIAM
+155 DEIAM

-174 VGQTVTLKVAAN
+174 VGQTVTLKIAAN

-193 SGAVMEKAYT
+193 SGAVIEKAYT

-222 VSGIVTEPLALDGQK
+222 VSGIVAEPLALDGQK

-269 TVSFSLR
+269 TVSSSLR
-276 FLLVAAILVSFFAV
+276 FLLVAAIMVSFFAV

-323 WEALFAGIAA
+323 WEALFSGLAA
-333 VAAGFALGCGAA
+333 VAAGSALGCGAA
-345 AIGLGLQK
+345 AVGLGLQK

-358 VIPAASLAPLAV
+358 VIPAASLVPLAV

-388 PQTTKP
+388 PQTAKP

-444 CMSIKMNG
+444 CLSIKMNG

-458 SLKDDLAALPGV
+458 SLKEDLAALPGV

-477 DLTDIYTVT
+477 DLTDTYTVT

-503 NGDIPSLIMQNAS
+503 NGDIPSFLMQNAS
-516 KGTLNTTVCALPD
+516 KGTLNTTVCALPE

-538 AGVSDEEIETLLAG
+538 AGVSDEETETLLAG

-558 WRDCYYAPAADEY
+558 WRDCYYDPAADEY

-584 PVFAAGDKLSIQY
+584 PVFAAGDKLSLQY

-611 RTYTAQLPIAGVVKS
+611 RTYTAQLPIVGVVKS
-626 ASNYTLLTTD
+626 ANNYTLLTTD
-636 RLLFSGTIF
+636 RLISSGTIF

-655 ESAGSFFMEKE
+655 ESAGSYFMEKE

-685 SISSVATRRNG
+685 SISSIATRRNG

-736 VLNLSAYEIQQQRLS
+736 VLNLSAYEVQQQRLS

-787 AAVSRIVPIQSI
+787 AVVSRIVPIQSI
-799 LDLIRIHTSG
+799 LDLIRIHTNG
-809 RVFEFHKPV
+809 RVYVFHKPV
-818 GSQIMVSIL
+818 GSQILVSIL

>member
-1 MRREEGGDGIELG
+1 MKIKESPSIILAFHGMLGRKKQTSLLLLLLTLVFSFLTAAVIYSVSSAQILQDTRCELYGEWQYLRLSDTAADAAQAQNTLPASAQVSTVIQNGIVLGADDGV
-14 LHRRGAGAAGGNA
+14 AGGIGTVDDTFA
-27 AGDAGLERDL
+27 QLGRIVPISGD
-37 GVKIVFE
+37 FPT
-44 DVGIGLIGLERQLLK
+44 Q
-59 DGVVRDAVRHQ
+59 
-70 LAGNFVRAAEGD
+70 
-82 ALFRQIIG
+82 
-90 QIRGVDEA
+90 
-98 LLGGQQHVFGFSLH
+98 S
-112 GREHRG
+112 
-118 HDLQAELRRVDA
+118 
-130 VEHGL
+130 
-135 LILLHV
+135 
-141 LVVGEGQALERGEQ
+141 
-155 GDEIAM
+155 DEIAM

-193 SGAVMEKAYT
+193 SGTVMEKAYT

-222 VSGIVTEPLALDGQK
+222 VSGIVTEQLALDGQK

-269 TVSFSLR
+269 TVSSSLR

-312 AKNRDLRLMCL
+312 AKKRDLRLMCL
-323 WEALFAGIAA
+323 WEALFAGLAA

-345 AIGLGLQK
+345 AVGLGLQK

-388 PQTTKP
+388 PQTAKP

-444 CMSIKMNG
+444 CLSIKMNG

-458 SLKDDLAALPGV
+458 SLKEDLAALPGV

-503 NGDIPSLIMQNAS
+503 NGDIPSLIMHNAS

-538 AGVSDEEIETLLAG
+538 ASVSDEEIETLLAG

-558 WRDCYYAPAADEY
+558 WRDCYYDPAADEY

-636 RLLFSGTIF
+636 RILFSGTIF

-655 ESAGSFFMEKE
+655 EGAGSYFMEKE

-685 SISSVATRRNG
+685 SISSIATRRNG

-809 RVFEFHKPV
+809 REYAFHKPV

>member
-1 MRREEGGDGIELG
+1 MKIKESPSIILAFHGMLGRKKQTSLLLLLLTLVFSFLTAAVIYSVSSAQVLQDTRCELYGEWQYLCLSDTAADAAQAKNALPASAQVSTVTQNGIVLGADDGV
-14 LHRRGAGAAGGNA
+14 AGGIGTVDDTFA
-27 AGDAGLERDL
+27 QL
-37 GVKIVFE
+37 GRIVP
-44 DVGIGLIGLERQLLK
+44 IS
-59 DGVVRDAVRHQ
+59 
-70 LAGNFVRAAEGD
+70 GNFPT
-82 ALFRQIIG
+82 QP
-90 QIRGVDEA
+90 
-98 LLGGQQHVFGFSLH
+98 
-112 GREHRG
+112 
-118 HDLQAELRRVDA
+118 
-130 VEHGL
+130 
-135 LILLHV
+135 
-141 LVVGEGQALERGEQ
+141 
-155 GDEIAM
+155 DEIAM

-222 VSGIVTEPLALDGQK
+222 VSGIVAEPLALDGQK

-245 AAAPVTASTD
+245 TAASVTASTD

-269 TVSFSLR
+269 TVSSSLR

-312 AKNRDLRLMCL
+312 AKNRDLQLMCL
-323 WEALFAGIAA
+323 WEALFAGLAA

-345 AIGLGLQK
+345 AVGLGLQK

-388 PQTTKP
+388 PQTAKP

-444 CMSIKMNG
+444 CLSIKMNG

-458 SLKDDLAALPGV
+458 SLKEDLAALPGV

-477 DLTDIYTVT
+477 DLTDTYTVT
-486 SDKIQSSQMLAD
+486 SDKIRSSQMLAD

-516 KGTLNTTVCALPD
+516 KGTLNTMVCALPD

-558 WRDCYYAPAADEY
+558 WRDCYYDPAADEY

-636 RLLFSGTIF
+636 RIIFSGTIF

-655 ESAGSFFMEKE
+655 ESAGSYFMEKE
-666 GYSSLNVKLSADS
+666 GYSSLNVKLSAGS

-685 SISSVATRRNG
+685 SISSIATRRNG

-736 VLNLSAYEIQQQRLS
+736 VLNLSAYEVQQQRLS

-787 AAVSRIVPIQSI
+787 AVVSRIVPIQSI

-809 RVFEFHKPV
+809 RVYAFHKPV
-818 GSQIMVSIL
+818 GSQIMVSVL

>member
-1 MRREEGGDGIELG
+1 MKIKESPSIILAFHGMLGRKKQTSLLLLLLTLVFSFLTAAVIYSVSSAQVLQDTRCELYGEWQYLRLSDTAADAAQAQSALPASAQVSTVTQNGIVLGADDGV
-14 LHRRGAGAAGGNA
+14 AGGIGTVDDTFA
-27 AGDAGLERDL
+27 QLGRIVPISGD
-37 GVKIVFE
+37 FPT
-44 DVGIGLIGLERQLLK
+44 Q
-59 DGVVRDAVRHQ
+59 
-70 LAGNFVRAAEGD
+70 
-82 ALFRQIIG
+82 
-90 QIRGVDEA
+90 
-98 LLGGQQHVFGFSLH
+98 S
-112 GREHRG
+112 
-118 HDLQAELRRVDA
+118 
-130 VEHGL
+130 
-135 LILLHV
+135 
-141 LVVGEGQALERGEQ
+141 
-155 GDEIAM
+155 DEIAM

-193 SGAVMEKAYT
+193 SGAVIEKAYT

-222 VSGIVTEPLALDGQK
+222 VSGIVAEPLALDGQK

-269 TVSFSLR
+269 TVSSSLR

-323 WEALFAGIAA
+323 WEALFAGLAA

-345 AIGLGLQK
+345 AVGLGLQK

-388 PQTTKP
+388 PQTAKP

-444 CMSIKMNG
+444 CLSIKMNG

-458 SLKDDLAALPGV
+458 SLKEDLAALPGV

-477 DLTDIYTVT
+477 DLTDTYTVT

-516 KGTLNTTVCALPD
+516 KGTLNTFVCALPD

-558 WRDCYYAPAADEY
+558 WRDCYYDPAADEY

-584 PVFAAGDKLSIQY
+584 PVFAAGDKLSLQY

-636 RLLFSGTIF
+636 RSLFSGTIF

-655 ESAGSFFMEKE
+655 ESAGSYFMEKE
-666 GYSSLNVKLSADS
+666 GYSSLNVKLSAGS

-685 SISSVATRRNG
+685 SISSIATRRNG
-696 ILRADNYDLISQSY
+696 ILSADNYDLISQSY

-736 VLNLSAYEIQQQRLS
+736 VLNLSAYEVQQQRLS

>member
-1 MRREEGGDGIELG
+1 MKIKESPSIILAFHGMLGRKKQTSLLLLLLTLVFSFLTAAVIYSVSSAQVLQDTRCELYGEWQYLRLSDTAADAAQVQGALPASAQVSTVIQNGIVLGADDGV
-14 LHRRGAGAAGGNA
+14 AGGIGTA
-27 AGDAGLERDL
+27 DDTFAQLGRIVPISGD
-37 GVKIVFE
+37 FPT
-44 DVGIGLIGLERQLLK
+44 Q
-59 DGVVRDAVRHQ
+59 
-70 LAGNFVRAAEGD
+70 
-82 ALFRQIIG
+82 
-90 QIRGVDEA
+90 
-98 LLGGQQHVFGFSLH
+98 S
-112 GREHRG
+112 
-118 HDLQAELRRVDA
+118 
-130 VEHGL
+130 
-135 LILLHV
+135 
-141 LVVGEGQALERGEQ
+141 
-155 GDEIAM
+155 DEIAM

-222 VSGIVTEPLALDGQK
+222 VSSIVTEPLALDGQK

-269 TVSFSLR
+269 TVSSSLR

-323 WEALFAGIAA
+323 WEALFAGLAA

-358 VIPAASLAPLAV
+358 VIPAASLVPLAV

-388 PQTTKP
+388 PQTAKP
-394 KEKPAKKFRL
+394 KEKLAKKFRL

-458 SLKDDLAALPGV
+458 SLKEDLAALPGV

-477 DLTDIYTVT
+477 DLTDTYTIT

-503 NGDIPSLIMQNAS
+503 NGNIPSLIMHNAS

-558 WRDCYYAPAADEY
+558 WRDCYYDPAADEY

-584 PVFAAGDKLSIQY
+584 PVFAAGDKLSLQY
-597 RRYTGQDEAGNEVY
+597 QRYTGQDEAGNEVY

-636 RLLFSGTIF
+636 RIIFSGTIF

-655 ESAGSFFMEKE
+655 ESAGSYFMEKE

-685 SISSVATRRNG
+685 SISSIATRRNG

-736 VLNLSAYEIQQQRLS
+736 VLNLSAYEIQQQQLS

>member
-1 MRREEGGDGIELG
+1 MKVKENPSLILAFHGMLG
-14 LHRRGAGAAGGNA
+14 R
-27 AGDAGLERDL
+27 
-37 GVKIVFE
+37 KK
-44 DVGIGLIGLERQLLK
+44 QT
-59 DGVVRDAVRHQ
+59 
-70 LAGNFVRAAEGD
+70 
-82 ALFRQIIG
+82 
-90 QIRGVDEA
+90 
-98 LLGGQQHVFGFSLH
+98 SL
-112 GREHRG
+112 
-118 HDLQAELRRVDA
+118 
-130 VEHGL
+130 L
-135 LILLHV
+135 LILLTMV
-141 LVVGEGQALERGEQ
+141 FSFLTAATIYSNSSAQALQDTRCELYGEWQ
-155 GDEIAM
+155 YLRLSDTDTDAAQVRENLPASAKASTTIQNGIVLGADDGVAGGIGTVDDTFAQLGRIVPISGDFPTQLDEIAM

-193 SGAVMEKAYT
+193 SGTVMEKAYT

-323 WEALFAGIAA
+323 WEALFAGLAA

-345 AIGLGLQK
+345 AVGLGLQK

-358 VIPAASLAPLAV
+358 AVPAASLVPLAV

-388 PQTTKP
+388 PQTAKP

-444 CMSIKMNG
+444 CLSIKMNG

-458 SLKDDLAALPGV
+458 SLKEDLAALPGV
-470 EEVSAAI
+470 EDVSAAI
-477 DLTDIYTVT
+477 NLTDTYSIT
-486 SDKIQSSQMLAD
+486 SDKIRSSQMLSD
-498 IWVKD
+498 IRVKD
-503 NGDIPSLIMQNAS
+503 NGFYTGVPNLMHNAS
-516 KGTLNTTVCALPD
+516 NGTLNTFVCALPD
-529 DELRRIAAD
+529 DELERIAEDAD
-538 AGVSDEEIETLLAG
+538 VPENSMEALLSG
-552 DSVLTL
+552 DSVLIR
-558 WRDCYYAPAADEY
+558 WGDCYYDPAADEY

-576 PDGSTLVE
+576 PDGSTPVE
-584 PVFAAGDKLSIQY
+584 PVFSAGDKLSIQY
-597 RRYTGQDEAGNEVY
+597 QRYTGQDEAGKDVY
-611 RTYTAQLPIAGVVKS
+611 QTYAAELPIAGIVKS
-626 ASNYTLLTTD
+626 TADYTLLTTD
-636 RLLFSGTIF
+636 RILYNGMVF

-655 ESAGSFFMEKE
+655 EGAGSYFMEKE
-666 GYSSLNVKLSADS
+666 GYSSLNVKLAADN

-685 SISSVATRRNG
+685 SIASIATRRNG
-696 ILRADNYDLISQSY
+696 ILSADNYDLLSQSY

-716 AFLVGILAVFGV
+716 AFLVGILAVLGV

-736 VLNLSAYEIQQQRLS
+736 VLNLSAYEVQQQRLS

-761 KLVLSYAKLLL
+761 KLVCSYAKRVI
-772 PVIVGTTLLVNIVVY
+772 PVIVGTTLIVNILVSV
-787 AAVSRIVPIQSI
+787 AVSHIVPIQSI
-799 LDLIRIHTSG
+799 LDLIRIHTDG
-809 RVFEFHKPV
+809 RVFEFHRPV
-818 GSQIMVSIL
+818 GSQILVSIL
-827 LMVFWLS
+827 LMGFWLG
-834 AALLPIFSFIRKKAS
+834 AALLPVFSFIRKKAS